1 MSSAQ
6 TEVATAVD
14 TVIEIL
20 VAAEAAEYIGEPVS
34 QLEHGLQA
42 AALAQRAGQPTTV
55 VLAALLH
62 DIGHLIDPSAPAMDG
77 LGVVDHEGLGA
88 HFLRQ
93 LGFSD
98 DVCHLV
104 RSHVQGKRYLCY
116 RKAGYYDAL
125 SPASRGTL
133 EWQGGPMD
141 GDEARAF
148 EADPW
153 FETILRM
160 RVFDD
165 RAKST
170 EASVPPLESY
180 RPLIEAH
187 LHQNQTEEIR
197 PC

>member
-1 MSSAQ
+1 MGSLKTGVVQ
-6 TEVATAVD
+6 AVE
-14 TVIEIL
+14 TVLEIL
-20 VAAEAAEYIGEPVS
+20 GTADTTEYIGEPVS

-55 VLAALLH
+55 ILAALLH
-62 DIGHLIDPSAPAMDG
+62 DIGHLIDTDAPEMDG

-88 HFLRQ
+88 RFLGE
-93 LGFSD
+93 LGFSED
-98 DVCHLV
+98 LCHLV

-116 RKAGYYDAL
+116 RKTGYYDAL

-141 GDEARAF
+141 GDEARRF

-170 EASVPPLESY
+170 EVRVPPLESY

-187 LHQNQTEEIR
+187 LHQAQGKEAA
-197 PC
+197 C